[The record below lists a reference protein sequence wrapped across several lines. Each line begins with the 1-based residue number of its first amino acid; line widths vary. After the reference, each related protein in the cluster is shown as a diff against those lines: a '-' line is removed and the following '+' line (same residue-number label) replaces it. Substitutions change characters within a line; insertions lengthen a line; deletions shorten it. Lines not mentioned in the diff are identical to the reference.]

1 VKRPILD
8 VARRLS
14 GLLMILNQEQQGAI
28 SRWRITDAQVEV
40 LEAILEHERTI
51 VLKGRQMGV
60 STVSLLAVLAFAIA
74 NPGVPCAIVADTRDK
89 AQGLLARLAGWCDQ
103 LGIEVGARNKGSVEL
118 ANAGPDGVCTVIDA
132 LSAVSRAEGGESRVG
147 RSKSY
152 GFIHASELAFWLSD
166 AAVFRG
172 LTSTALPGARIVIE
186 STASAADN
194 LFRTLW
200 HGEDEGSADEWHRV
214 FLPIERHPVYQ
225 REPSSIDED
234 TWLTL
239 SGTRY
244 GFTQRSTAAW
254 WWHRMRVD
262 FAGDEDGAMREF
274 PQLPE
279 HCFSFARG
287 RWILR
292 FTDALVV
299 ADGKWDGKAK
309 RFDGWHRYRDA
320 LPDEPVVFGVDV
332 AAGGGG
338 DSSAIVVLSL
348 LTGTI
353 LATWVSNSTSLP
365 DLVEM
370 VKDTAER
377 YVPQTIVVESNGVGV
392 GVYETLK
399 QFSRWHV
406 TEQRSG
412 EEKHFRLQRLKLAI
426 EQGVVPIGPE
436 LVVEVKSSN
445 IQPPTGP
452 KGRPS
457 YEGLDDCL
465 NALSFAREF
474 YLDALPASVPVDVV
488 ASIDHSVI
496 IHSSRALRRGSRE
509 RY

>member
-1 VKRPILD
+1 LKRPKFD
-8 VARRLS
+8 VARRMA
-14 GLLMILNQEQQGAI
+14 GLLMILNQEAAGAI
-28 SRWRITDAQVEV
+28 SRWRITGAQLEV
-40 LEAILEHERTI
+40 LLAILDHERTI

-60 STVSLLAVLAFAIA
+60 STVSLLALLVFAIA
-74 NPGVPCAIVADTRDK
+74 NPGVPCCIVADTREK
-89 AQGLLARLAGWCDQ
+89 AQGLLGRLAGWCDQ
-103 LGIEVGARNKGSVEL
+103 LGVELGARAKGTLEL
-118 ANAGPDGVCTVIDA
+118 ANAGPDGVATVIDA
-132 LSAVSRAEGGESRVG
+132 LSAVSRAEAGESRVG

-172 LTSTALPGARIVIE
+172 LTSTALPGARVVVE

-200 HGEDEGSADEWHRV
+200 NGDDEDGAGEWHRV

-225 REPSSIDED
+225 RDPSTIDD
-234 TWLTL
+234 AVWALL
-239 SGTRY
+239 SGEKY
-244 GFTQRSTAAW
+244 GFTSRATAAW

-262 FAGDEDGAMREF
+262 FAGDESGALREF
-274 PQLPE
+274 PQLPS

-292 FTDALVV
+292 FTEAVTRAV
-299 ADGKWDGKAK
+299 GQWDGKAK
-309 RFDGWHRYRDA
+309 RFDGWHYYRDTM
-320 LPDEPVVFGVDV
+320 PDEPVIVSVDV

-338 DSSAIVVLSL
+338 DSSAVVVLSL

-353 LATWVSNSTSLP
+353 VATWVSNSTSLP
-365 DLVEM
+365 DLVEL
-370 VKDTAER
+370 VKDAASV
-377 YVPQTIVVESNGVGV
+377 YSPQTIIVESNGVGI
-392 GVYETLK
+392 GVYETLH
-399 QFSRWHV
+399 QFSSWHV

-436 LVVEVKSSN
+436 LAVEVKSSN

-474 YLDALPASVPVDVV
+474 YLGALPPSSSVDPV
-488 ASIDHSVI
+488 ANLDHSRV
-496 IHSSRALRRGSRE
+496 IHSSKALRKKHPE
-509 RY
+509 KF